1 MNVNHQSRF
10 TLHRHATERVVTAL
24 LIAGGVV
31 LTLGVTS
38 ASGALHARAKGLV
51 ISTVKS
57 AKFGTILEDGRT
69 LYTLQPDA
77 TKCAATCHKYWTQ
90 VLLPKGVSK
99 ATAGAGVNAD
109 KLGTMKVTG
118 GRQVTYGGKALYWF
132 FEDRSPGQVKGSGS
146 DTWGKW
152 SPVVLAKPAGTSTTT
167 TTRAPT
173 TTTTTKSPTPTTTT
187 TMKTAPAPTTTTT
200 APAGGG
206 GVGF

>member
-10 TLHRHATERVVTAL
+10 TLHRNATARVGTAF

-31 LTLGVTS
+31 LTLGATS
-38 ASGALHARAKGLV
+38 ASSAPHAHAKGLV

-77 TKCAATCHKYWTQ
+77 TKCAATCHKYWAQ
-90 VLLPKGVSK
+90 VLLPKGVAK

-109 KLGTMKVTG
+109 KLGTMKVTD

-152 SPVVLAKPAGTSTTT
+152 SPVVLAKPAGTSTAT
-167 TTRAPT
+167 TTRSPT